1 MLLWGTGTYCS
12 GTGIGET
19 QNKLTQDSLQAVL
32 QQSTAADVRLKALY
46 KLAYLHRDS
55 PVELD
60 YLGQMIRLADEVDS
74 MSYYYEGLSFLGRYY
89 CNKNNPDSLFYWG
102 GILDSVTK
110 AHNDI
115 PEAKFDFL
123 NYYCR
128 CYLIN
133 GDYELAMN
141 EAVRL
146 QILADETGIL
156 RGAISSN
163 EYLGMIYLCIGR
175 DEDAVTAFEKGLSL
189 IRESGED
196 PTYEIQI
203 MSYLVISYFRLN
215 KLDKVRPLL
224 EHFEFLLRDMEKES
238 PGKWVNY
245 PFARMFCILYSNY
258 INLYVAEHNRAEA
271 YKAVQKAS
279 SYVNEKNRDEAY
291 LISIYNLAMA
301 RYYLFVK
308 DYPKAFRQIDRTL
321 MVEYSPDVLKVKL
334 EILKAAGKK
343 DEALALHEELL
354 KLVEQTNVTAFTRQL
369 NQLRTLHNLNEKK
382 IQEQHMLHQKEQLSQ
397 KQTQLTI
404 SIIFFGVLLI
414 SFYFLFRYAYHT
426 QKLKNDLQKER
437 GVLIETTD
445 KLRIAKEQAEES
457 NRMKTAF
464 VANISHEIR
473 TPLNAIVG
481 FSGLLEDADEEE
493 QKEFIRI
500 INNSSDLLLNLVNDV
515 LDLSRLD
522 SDSFSLVLKDC
533 NIYSC
538 CMNARESM
546 RQKVQLGVELTL
558 TCSDKDYI
566 MKTDPLRLQQLLLNL
581 LTNAAK
587 FTEQGEINLDY
598 QVDKEKKQV
607 VFSVTDTGCGVP
619 PEKQESIFNRFE
631 KVDEFKQGAG
641 LGLPICRM
649 IASRIGGTLT
659 IDPTY
664 TEGARFIFVHPF
676 GE

>member
-115 PEAKFDFL
+115 PEARFDFL

-245 PFARMFCILYSNY
+245 PFDRMFCILYSNY

-308 DYPKAFRQIDRTL
+308 DYPEAFRQIDRTL
-321 MVEYSPDVLKVKL
+321 TAEYSPDVLKVKL

-343 DEALALHEELL
+343 DEALSLHEELL

-445 KLRIAKEQAEES
+445 KLRIAKEQ
-457 NRMKTAF
+457 
-464 VANISHEIR
+464 
-473 TPLNAIVG
+473 LNG
-481 FSGLLEDADEEE
+481 
-493 QKEFIRI
+493 
-500 INNSSDLLLNLVNDV
+500 
-515 LDLSRLD
+515 
-522 SDSFSLVLKDC
+522 
-533 NIYSC
+533 
-538 CMNARESM
+538 
-546 RQKVQLGVELTL
+546 
-558 TCSDKDYI
+558 
-566 MKTDPLRLQQLLLNL
+566 
-581 LTNAAK
+581 
-587 FTEQGEINLDY
+587 
-598 QVDKEKKQV
+598 
-607 VFSVTDTGCGVP
+607 
-619 PEKQESIFNRFE
+619 
-631 KVDEFKQGAG
+631 
-641 LGLPICRM
+641 
-649 IASRIGGTLT
+649 
-659 IDPTY
+659 
-664 TEGARFIFVHPF
+664 
-676 GE
+676 